1 MNRLFTILIFLSISS
16 SGLSQVGNSYQFT
29 LEEAIHFAIDSN
41 YTAVNAR
48 RDVAA
53 AIKQKWETIATG
65 LPQIDAA
72 VSYQN
77 NLKQAVTPLPAE
89 IIGGEPG
96 TYVPVTFSPKQNASA
111 SATLN
116 QLLFDGSY
124 IVGLQAARVFL
135 DYSENAYEKT
145 RLEVR
150 KGVILAY
157 GSVLLANE
165 NVTIFENNRQ
175 TLENNLNETQKIFEN
190 GLVEEEDVEQLQITL
205 LEIETLLSNA
215 KRMEQ
220 IAKETLNMA
229 LGIPIQSEVLLS
241 DSLDQLV
248 EQQIDLSFLD
258 SSFSLDKNID
268 FRIAQNLI
276 QQRNLELKLE
286 KSRALP
292 SISAFVNYSTN
303 AFNNDF
309 TFLDQEQA
317 WYQSSLL
324 GINMNIPIISS
335 GGRGART
342 QRAKI
347 ALEQANT
354 QFEQTM
360 EQLKLDLNN
369 ARSDYQF
376 AIEKYI
382 NSKKNLSLSERIENK
397 NQIKYI
403 EGISSSFDLR
413 LAQLQL
419 YEAQQIYLQAMLDV
433 ISAKA
438 NLETILNTPN
448 SK

>member
-1 MNRLFTILIFLSISS
+1 MNRLFILIVFFSVSLSGYSQEKNTYR
-16 SGLSQVGNSYQFT
+16 LS
-29 LEEAIHFAIDSN
+29 LEEAIQFALDSN
-41 YTAVNAR
+41 YTAINAR

-53 AIKQKWETIATG
+53 AIKQKWETTATG

-77 NLKQAVTPLPAE
+77 NLKQQITPLPAE

-96 TYVPVTFSPKQNASA
+96 TFVPVTFSPKQNASV

-135 DYSENAYEKT
+135 DYSENAFEKT

-157 GSVLLANE
+157 GSVLLSNE
-165 NVTIFENNRQ
+165 NVSIFEKNRQ
-175 TLENNLNETQKIFEN
+175 TLENNLNETQKVFEN
-190 GLVEEEDVEQLQITL
+190 GLAEEEDVEQLQITL

-229 LGIPIQSEVLLS
+229 LGIPIESEVQLS

-258 SSFSLDKNID
+258 TNFSLDQNID

-292 SISAFVNYSTN
+292 SLSAFVNYSTL

-317 WYQSSLL
+317 WFQSSLL

-347 ALEQANT
+347 AVEQANT
-354 QFEQTM
+354 QYEQTL
-360 EQLKLDLNN
+360 EQLKLDHNN

-376 AIEKYI
+376 AIEKYE
-382 NSKKNLSLSERIENK
+382 NSKKNLALAERVENK
-397 NQIKYI
+397 NQIKFV

-413 LAQLQL
+413 QAQLQL
-419 YEAQQIYLQAMLDV
+419 YNAQQIYLQAMLDV
-433 ISAKA
+433 ISSKA
-438 NLETILNTPN
+438 TLETILNTPN
-448 SK
+448 NK

>member
-1 MNRLFTILIFLSISS
+1 MNRLIILIVLFSVSLNGFSQETNTYRLS
-16 SGLSQVGNSYQFT
+16 
-29 LEEAIHFAIDSN
+29 LEEAIGFALDSN
-41 YTAVNAR
+41 YTAINAR

-53 AIKQKWETIATG
+53 AIKQKWETTATG

-77 NLKQAVTPLPAE
+77 NLKQQVTPLPAE
-89 IIGGEPG
+89 IIGGDPG
-96 TYVPVTFSPKQNASA
+96 TFVPVTFSPKQNASV

-135 DYSENAYEKT
+135 DYSENAFEKT

-157 GSVLLANE
+157 GSVLLAQE
-165 NVTIFENNRQ
+165 NVSIFEKNRQ
-175 TLENNLNETQKIFEN
+175 TLEKNLNETQKVFEN
-190 GLVEEEDVEQLQITL
+190 GLAEEEDVEQLQITL
-205 LEIETLLSNA
+205 LDIEILLSNA
-215 KRMEQ
+215 KRMNL

-229 LGIPIQSEVLLS
+229 LGIPIQSDVQLS

-248 EQQIDLSFLD
+248 EQQINLSFLD
-258 SSFSLDKNID
+258 NNFSLDRNID

-286 KSRALP
+286 KSRTLP
-292 SISAFVNYSTN
+292 SISAFVNYNTQ
-303 AFNNDF
+303 AFNNEF
-309 TFLDQEQA
+309 TFFDQEQA

-369 ARSDYQF
+369 ARSNYQF
-376 AIEKYI
+376 AIEKYG
-382 NSKKNLSLSERIENK
+382 NSKKNLALAERVENK
-397 NQIKYI
+397 NQIKFI
-403 EGISSSFDLR
+403 EGISSSFELR
-413 LAQLQL
+413 QAQLQL
-419 YEAQQIYLQAMLDV
+419 YNSQQIYLQAMLDV

-438 NLETILNTPN
+438 SLETILNTPN

>member
-1 MNRLFTILIFLSISS
+1 MNRLLILIVFFSVSLTGFSQERNTYTLS
-16 SGLSQVGNSYQFT
+16 
-29 LEEAIHFAIDSN
+29 LEEAIQFALDSN
-41 YTAVNAR
+41 YTAINAR

-53 AIKQKWETIATG
+53 AIKQKWETTATG

-77 NLKQAVTPLPAE
+77 NLKQQVTPLPAE

-96 TYVPVTFSPKQNASA
+96 TFVPVTFSPKQNASV

-124 IVGLQAARVFL
+124 IVGLQAAKVFL

-157 GSVLLANE
+157 GSVLLSQE
-165 NVTIFENNRQ
+165 NVIILEKNRQ
-175 TLENNLNETQKIFEN
+175 TLEKNLNETQKVFEN
-190 GLVEEEDVEQLQITL
+190 GLAEEEDVEQLQITL

-215 KRMEQ
+215 MRMEV

-229 LGIPIQSEVLLS
+229 LGIPIQTEVQLS

-248 EQQIDLSFLD
+248 QKQIDLSFLD
-258 SSFSLDKNID
+258 AEFGLEQNID

-276 QQRNLELKLE
+276 EQRNLELKLE

-309 TFLDQEQA
+309 TFLDAEQD

-324 GINMNIPIISS
+324 GVNMNIPIISS
-335 GGRGART
+335 GGRGSRT

-360 EQLKLDLNN
+360 ELLKLELNN

-376 AIEKYI
+376 SIEKYE
-382 NSKKNLSLSERIENK
+382 NSKKNLALSERVENK
-397 NQIKYI
+397 NQIKFI

-413 LAQLQL
+413 QAQLQL
-419 YEAQQIYLQAMLDV
+419 YNAQQIYLQAMLEV

-438 NLETILNTPN
+438 SLETILNTPN
-448 SK
+448 QK